1 MRYGSRCPRCA
12 ALVAP
17 GDMPFHTSY
26 HRTDDEQLS
35 EFYHR
40 LADLENP
47 SSTEIRVV
55 NKDGKTT
62 VEEDGKTTVEEVK
75 RYADSVT
82 TEETTEIEG
91 TLYEDASIVL
101 VRVNVDFNDLE
112 RRGSKPGAVAE
123 WIREFQGRM
132 EEVIE

>member
-47 SSTEIRVV
+47 PSTEIRVV

-62 VEEDGKTTVEEVK
+62 VEEVK
-75 RYADSVT
+75 RYADTVT